1 MPEAY
6 THIRTGR
13 RAAADSGWRPAC
25 PAAFALGCQGPDL
38 LFCYQVWKPGKKR
51 DFDLPALGNRMHGE
65 KTGAFLRA
73 LVELAKTDAEISYAA
88 GFLCHYGADCTLH
101 PYAGFVTQPGQL
113 YGMAGGHGYFE
124 AALDSLLHRAD
135 FGSAAVLRRHSCPP
149 VPSGQLK
156 EISRLL
162 RRAVKEVFG
171 LDIPARA
178 FADSYRHTRLLRGIF
193 VSRLGIKR
201 GIFWLAERLAFGGPG
216 FITGHVTPARLRRSL
231 PVHWQRLGDGQPMEG
246 DVFFLLGQARIRC
259 CELLR
264 CYADFL
270 AGRTDAQQLYKTI
283 GSNGYDTGLP
293 CE

>member
-1 MPEAY
+1 M
-6 THIRTGR
+6 
-13 RAAADSGWRPAC
+13 
-25 PAAFALGCQGPDL
+25 
-38 LFCYQVWKPGKKR
+38 
-51 DFDLPALGNRMHGE
+51 
-65 KTGAFLRA
+65 
-73 LVELAKTDAEISYAA
+73 
-88 GFLCHYGADCTLH
+88 
-101 PYAGFVTQPGQL
+101 
-113 YGMAGGHGYFE
+113 
-124 AALDSLLHRAD
+124 
-135 FGSAAVLRRHSCPP
+135 LRRHSCPP

-216 FITGHVTPARLRRSL
+216 FITGHITPARLRRSL
-231 PVHWQRLGDGQPMEG
+231 PVHWQRPGDGRPMEG

>member
-13 RAAADSGWRPAC
+13 RALAGSGWQPAC

-38 LFCYQVWKPGKKR
+38 LFCYQVWRSAKKR
-51 DFDLPALGNRMHGE
+51 DFDLPGLGNRMHSE

-73 LVELAKTDAEISYAA
+73 LVRLAKNDAEVSYTA
-88 GFLCHYGADCTLH
+88 GFLCHYGTDCTLH
-101 PYAGFVTQPGQL
+101 PYVAFITQPGQL

-135 FGSAAVLRRHSCPP
+135 FGSRAVSRRHSCPP
-149 VPSGQLK
+149 VPANQLAS
-156 EISRLL
+156 ISRLL
-162 RRAVKEVFG
+162 HRAVLEVFG

-178 FADSYRHTRLLRGIF
+178 FADSYRHTRLLRAVF

-216 FITGHVTPARLRRSL
+216 FITGHVTPAYLRRSL
-231 PVHWQRLGDGQPMEG
+231 PVHWQRPGDGRAMEG
-246 DVFFLLGQARIRC
+246 DVFALLGQGRC
-259 CELLR
+259 RCEELLR
-264 CYADFL
+264 CYADFRSGRASADQL
-270 AGRTDAQQLYKTI
+270 AGAI